1 MSEPTRRAAPL
12 LALLLA
18 GCASLARPACP
29 DGARPVVSDQ
39 LYFGTG
45 KSDGGVVSAA
55 EWSAFLRDEVTP
67 RFPSGLTTWQAAGQ
81 WRDARGSIDH
91 EASYVVSL
99 VHPDDPGSEQ
109 AVRAIVADYKTRFTQ
124 EAVLRVT
131 SAGCA
136 SY

>member
-1 MSEPTRRAAPL
+1 MNAWSLNGTGL

-18 GCASLARPACP
+18 GCASLASPACP

-45 KSDGGVVSAA
+45 KPDGGVVSAA
-55 EWSAFLRDEVTP
+55 EWSGFLRDVVTP
-67 RFPSGLTTWQAAGQ
+67 RFPSGFTTWQAAGQ

-91 EASYVVSL
+91 EAAYVVSL
-99 VHPDDPGSEQ
+99 VHPGDDGAEQ
-109 AVRAIVADYKTRFTQ
+109 AVRAIVADYKARFAQ
-124 EAVLRVT
+124 EAVLRV
-131 SAGCA
+131 SGAGCA